1 MKKIVPASSVCFF
14 LFILPLMGAWLLMG
28 SCANV
33 IPPGGGPRDSL
44 PPVLVMATPKDSSL
58 NVQPK
63 LITLTFNEY
72 VSVSDIFKYL
82 IVNPEMTNQPQVDY
96 KLRNVTIKI
105 KDSLRSNTTY
115 SFQFGEAI
123 RDVNES
129 NIARDFTYTFSTG
142 PRLDTLSYRGR
153 VILASS
159 GKIDSTLWVILHKN
173 LSDTAVFKLKPPYST
188 KLNGK
193 GEFQFNFL
201 PKDSFQV
208 FVVKSAFNK
217 KYDDSTQLFAF
228 LPENI
233 IPGSGKFDTLYAYQA
248 LEPKPATSASG
259 QPAAKAVVN
268 KDDKRLRYTTSLDN
282 GKQDLLKPLQIK
294 LQRSI
299 QQIDTSGIVLCDTF
313 FRPVSGYNLLIDSS
327 QKTITVQYPLKEKQT
342 FLLLLKKGAIT
353 DSLGGTL
360 VKADTLKIGTKKQE
374 DYGSIRI
381 KFINLNLSKRPVLQ
395 IYEGDKF
402 IDAFPITSQEWKK
415 NLFYPGNYELRILFD
430 SNGNGKWDP
439 GQYPG
444 NKKLPEI
451 VRLIPKELSVRAG
464 WDNEMTIQL

>member
-1 MKKIVPASSVCFF
+1 MKKIPPATSICFF
-14 LFILPLMGAWLLMG
+14 LLLLPLLGAWLFMG
-28 SCANV
+28 SCANI

-44 PPVLVMATPKDSSL
+44 PPILIMATPKDSSL

-63 LITLTFNEY
+63 LITLTFDEY
-72 VSVSDIFKYL
+72 VSVSDAFKNL
-82 IVNPEMTNQPQVDY
+82 VVNPEMTNQPQVDY

-105 KDSLRSNTTY
+105 KDSLLKNTTY

-142 PRLDTLSYRGR
+142 PRLDTLSYKGK
-153 VILASS
+153 VILAAS
-159 GKIDSTLWVILHKN
+159 GKIDSTLWVILHRN
-173 LSDTAVFKLKPPYST
+173 LSDTAVFKLKPPYSA

-193 GEFQFNFL
+193 GEFEFKFL

-228 LPENI
+228 LPGNI
-233 IPGSGKFDTLYAYQA
+233 LPGSGKSDTLYAYQA
-248 LEPKPATSASG
+248 LEPKPATSSNT
-259 QPAAKAVVN
+259 QPVVKAVVN
-268 KDDKRLRYTTSLDN
+268 KDDKRLRYTTTLDN
-282 GKQDLLKPLQIK
+282 GKQDLLKPFQIK

-299 QQIDTSGIVLCDTF
+299 QQIDTNGIVLCDTF
-313 FRPVSGYNLLIDSS
+313 FRPVTGSSLIIDSS
-327 QKTITVQYPLKEKQT
+327 KKTITLQYPFKEKQS

-353 DSLGGTL
+353 DSLGGTV
-360 VKADTLKIGTKKQE
+360 VKGDTIKIGTKKQD

-381 KFINLNLSKRPVLQ
+381 KFINLNLNKRPVLQ
-395 IYEGDKF
+395 IYEGEKF
-402 IDAFPITSQEWKK
+402 IDAFPISAQEWKK
-415 NLFYPGNYELRILFD
+415 TLFYPGNYEVRILFD

-451 VRLIPKELSVRAG
+451 VRVIPKELSVRAG

>member
-1 MKKIVPASSVCFF
+1 MKKIAPPCSVCFILF
-14 LFILPLMGAWLLMG
+14 LLPLLGVWLLIG

-44 PPVLVMATPKDSSL
+44 PPVLIMATPKDSSL

-72 VSVSDIFKYL
+72 VSVSDIFKHL
-82 IVNPEMTNQPQVDY
+82 IVNPDMTNQPQVDY

-129 NIARDFTYTFSTG
+129 NIARDFSYTFSTG
-142 PRLDTLSYRGR
+142 PRLDTLSYRGK
-153 VILASS
+153 VILAAS

-173 LSDTAVFKLKPPYST
+173 LSDTAVFKIKPPYST

-228 LPENI
+228 LPKKI
-233 IPGSGKFDTLYAYQA
+233 IPGNIQPDTLYAYQA
-248 LEPKPATSASG
+248 LEPKPTASSSG
-259 QPAAKAVVN
+259 QPAVKAVVN
-268 KDDKRLRYTTSLDN
+268 KEDKRLRYSTSLDN

-299 QQIDTSGIVLCDTF
+299 QQIDTSGIILCDTF
-313 FRPVSGYNLLIDSS
+313 FRPVAGSTLLIDSS
-327 QKTITVQYPLKEKQT
+327 QKTITVQYPFKEKQS
-342 FLLLLKKGAIT
+342 FLLLLNKGAIT

-360 VKADTLKIGTKKQE
+360 VKGDTIKIGTKKQE
-374 DYGSIRI
+374 DYGNIRI

-395 IYEGDKF
+395 IYEGEKF
-402 IDAFPITSQEWKK
+402 IEAFPFTSQDWKK
-415 NLFYPGNYELRILFD
+415 NIFYPGTSELRIL
-430 SNGNGKWDP
+430 
-439 GQYPG
+439 
-444 NKKLPEI
+444 
-451 VRLIPKELSVRAG
+451 
-464 WDNEMTIQL
+464 

>member
-1 MKKIVPASSVCFF
+1 MKKMVPTPSPCLLLLMIPF
-14 LFILPLMGAWLLMG
+14 LGAWLMMG

-44 PPVLVMATPKDSSL
+44 PPVLVMATPKDSAL

-63 LITLTFNEY
+63 NITLTFNEF
-72 VSVSDIFKYL
+72 VTVNDIFKHL
-82 IVNPEMTNQPQVDY
+82 IVNPEMSNQPQVDY

-129 NIARDFTYTFSTG
+129 NIARNFTYTFSTG
-142 PRLDTLSYRGR
+142 ARLDTLSYRGK
-153 VILASS
+153 VIQAQN
-159 GKIDSTLWVILHKN
+159 GKIDSTLWVILHRN

-188 KLNGK
+188 QLNGK
-193 GEFQFNFL
+193 GEFSFNFL
-201 PKDSFQV
+201 PNDSFQV
-208 FVVKSAFNK
+208 FVVNSAFNK

-228 LPENI
+228 LPKKI
-233 IPGSGKFDTLYAYQA
+233 IPGNGKQDTLYAYRA
-248 LEPKPATSASG
+248 LEPKPTSPSG
-259 QPAAKAVVN
+259 AQSAVKAVVN
-268 KDDKRLRYTTSLDN
+268 KDDIRLRYTTSLDN
-282 GKQDLLKPLQIK
+282 GKQDLLKPFQIK

-299 QQIDTSGIVLCDTF
+299 QQIDTSAILLCDTLF
-313 FRPVSGYNLLIDSS
+313 HPLPGSSLLIDSA
-327 QKTITVQYPLKEKQT
+327 QKTITLQYPIKEKQT
-342 FLLLLKKGAIT
+342 LLLLLKKGAIT

-360 VKADTLKIGTKKQE
+360 VKADTIKIGTKKQE

-395 IYEGDKF
+395 IFEGDKF
-402 IDAFPITSQEWKK
+402 IEAFPITALEWKK
-415 NLFYPGNYELRILFD
+415 NLFYPGNYELRLLYD
-430 SNGNGKWDP
+430 TNGNGKWDP

-451 VRLIPKELSVRAG
+451 VWLIPKELSVRAG
-464 WDNEMTIQL
+464 WDNEMNIQL

>member
-1 MKKIVPASSVCFF
+1 MKKIGSASSLC
-14 LFILPLMGAWLLMG
+14 LLLLILPLFGAWLMMG
-28 SCANV
+28 ACANV
-33 IPPGGGPRDSL
+33 IPPAGGPRDSL
-44 PPVLVMATPKDSSL
+44 PPVLVIASPKDSAL
-58 NVQPK
+58 NIQPK
-63 LITLTFNEY
+63 NITLTFNEF
-72 VSVSDIFKYL
+72 VTVSDIFKYL
-82 IVNPEMTNQPQVDY
+82 IVNPEMINQPQVDY

-129 NIARDFTYTFSTG
+129 NIARNFTYTFSTG
-142 PRLDTLSYRGR
+142 AHLDTLSYRGK
-153 VILASS
+153 VIQAEN

-193 GEFQFNFL
+193 GEFNFNFL
-201 PKDSFQV
+201 PNDSFQV
-208 FVVKSAFNK
+208 FVVNSAFNK

-228 LPENI
+228 LPGKI
-233 IPGSGKFDTLYAYQA
+233 IPGKGKPDTLYAYRA
-248 LEPKPATSASG
+248 LEPKPTSSSG
-259 QPAAKAVVN
+259 AQPAVKAVIN
-268 KDDKRLRYTTSLDN
+268 KDDKRLRYSTSLDN
-282 GKQDLLKPLQIK
+282 GKQDLLKPFQIK

-299 QQIDTSGIVLCDTF
+299 QQIDTSAIVLCDTF
-313 FRPVSGYNLLIDSS
+313 FRPISGSSFLIDSS
-327 QKTITVQYPLKEKQT
+327 QKTITLQYPFKEKQT
-342 FLLLLKKGAIT
+342 FLLLLKKDAIS

-360 VKADTLKIGTKKQE
+360 VRADTIKIGMKKQE

-395 IYEGDKF
+395 IFEGDKF
-402 IDAFPITSQEWKK
+402 IDAFPITTPEWKK
-415 NLFYPGNYELRILFD
+415 NLFYPGNYELRLLYD
-430 SNGNGKWDP
+430 TNGNGKWDT

-451 VRLIPKELSVRAG
+451 VWLIPKELSVRAG
-464 WDNEMTIQL
+464 WDNEMDIQL